1 MNENEIV
8 TGTEVPT
15 ESVTDAPVS
24 EENVVSN
31 ESTVSDTADMTEE
44 AAADISEAE
53 SEETSLSLPEGLDA
67 EALISSIAADGVS
80 EVMSEVGIT
89 EEICVETA
97 VVTQPVVV
105 PETVMKTE
113 ATSVITEPVTEMAT
127 EVAKVVEDATA
138 ETDMTEIVAVP
149 ETPNGV
155 MGFVQNNSAVVG
167 VPAAIIA
174 LAVTFLAIT
183 RRTRPNRG
191 VIEDT
196 DDVKE
201 NMNARERDAA
211 RLEAYKPKKKDK
223 RSQKVAKEKE
233 KKDFAKKVLN
243 TIPYKKILS
252 DDIFFLGKKMYSK
265 AYTFDDINFNLSDE
279 EQQYMYLERYIEFL
293 SILDDTVDCQ
303 ICCWNS
309 QINMEDF
316 KKKTLI
322 PTKADDLFEYRYE
335 FNSRVLEENIR
346 KGQNA
351 IQKHMYITLT
361 IKAPDEE
368 TAIRRFK
375 SLDITATNTFNRIGN
390 TNMRVLTS
398 QERVGMLKDFFVGT
412 DDMPVPQLTEKD
424 YEKGIDKLYCAP
436 DYFDFKKD
444 YFMFNNTYAKTIY
457 IREYPSTAT
466 SEILT
471 ELLATGIEIMV
482 TTNIETYDS
491 AEARKLVQHQITA
504 IDTDMAKR
512 EVKAAQHGNFSNQ
525 MPQRIKNQRD
535 AMVSVYDKITMKDQ
549 KLFMTNMQILIKAES
564 FEELNNNLEV
574 IESTLKRSGCIKGE
588 MAWEQEH
595 GMCDC
600 LPVGY
605 QRKFGWLRTMPSESV
620 AIFMPF
626 NVKEMQMENS
636 VYYGLNMLSHNI
648 ILFDRMKG
656 LVNPSG
662 FVLACPGSGKSFTV
676 KREIVNVFLGY
687 EDADIL
693 VIDPEREYW
702 KLAEAFGGEVV
713 KFSNGSK
720 NHINPFDFD
729 FRLLEDE
736 EIDIIADKCQLLTSF
751 ISCMDSKHPLN
762 AQEKSF
768 VDRCVR
774 KAYAKSNVLTTLD
787 PADMPTLGTFLECMK
802 EETENINKDM
812 KDKLIITVDMYVNGS
827 AKYFDNQTNVNTKNR
842 FIAYDIRDLNGNLKT
857 QSMLLILDYIWNRLS
872 ENRDK
877 GRKTYIYFDEAH
889 LLFQDEYSLDYL
901 RMLWKRARKYGGVL
915 TGITQN
921 VEDLLKDDKS
931 RSMLSNSEFLV
942 LLKQNP
948 TDAAKLQDILHF
960 TDSEIQ
966 YVNDTPAGHGILVLG
981 GKTKIPF
988 YDEFP
993 QNTKLYS
1000 MMTTNF
1006 SETAK
1011 MLQEEMAQSVTF
1023 GARHFDRKKYKVVNH
1038 GTVSPRNVPNQ
1049 NVRC

>member
-1 MNENEIV
+1 MNENEI
-8 TGTEVPT
+8 TNAQT
-15 ESVTDAPVS
+15 ESVTTPAVPVS
-24 EENVVSN
+24 VVDESNVS
-31 ESTVSDTADMTEE
+31 EMTEE
-44 AAADISEAE
+44 SESFVSSEIVSEYITE
-53 SEETSLSLPEGLDA
+53 SVSTEISLPGGIDA
-67 EALISSIAADGVS
+67 DELISSIAAEQVAEIVS
-80 EVMSEVGIT
+80 ENAPEAV
-89 EEICVETA
+89 TA
-97 VVTQPVVV
+97 VVTEVV
-105 PETVMKTE
+105 
-113 ATSVITEPVTEMAT
+113 TEPVVIETTAVTEAIVESAT
-127 EVAKVVEDATA
+127 QNSEVAESATFETVVS
-138 ETDMTEIVAVP
+138 ETVAVP
-149 ETPNGV
+149 ETPNGAAA
-155 MGFVQNNSAVVG
+155 FIQNNPAVVG

-174 LAVTFLAIT
+174 LAAAFMAIT
-183 RRTRPNRG
+183 RRTRPKRG
-191 VIEDT
+191 VIEDVE
-196 DDVKE
+196 DVKE

-211 RLEAYKPKKKDK
+211 RLEANKPKKKDK
-223 RSQKVAKEKE
+223 RSQKAAKEKE

-243 TIPYKKILS
+243 TIPYKKILA
-252 DDIFFLGKKMYSK
+252 DDIFFLGRKMYSK

-309 QINMEDF
+309 QINMEEF
-316 KKKTLI
+316 KRKTLL
-322 PTKADDLFEYRYE
+322 PVKADELFDYRHE
-335 FNSRVLEENIR
+335 FNTRVLEENIR

-368 TAIRRFK
+368 TARRRFK

-390 TNMRVLTS
+390 TNMRVLSS
-398 QERVGMLKDFFVGT
+398 QERVEMLRDFFVGT
-412 DDMPVPQLTEKD
+412 DEMPVPKLTEKD
-424 YEKGIDKLYCAP
+424 FAKGIDKLYCAP

-564 FEELNNNLEV
+564 FEELNNNLEI

-600 LPVGY
+600 LPIGY
-605 QRKFGWLRTMPSESV
+605 QRKFGWMRTMPSESV

-729 FRLLEDE
+729 FRLLDDD

-774 KAYAKSNVLTTLD
+774 KAYEKSDVLHTLNSD
-787 PADMPTLGTFLECMK
+787 DMPTLGTFLECMK
-802 EETENINKDM
+802 EETENINQEM
-812 KDKLIITVDMYVNGS
+812 KDKLVITVDMYVNGS
-827 AKYFDNQTNVNTKNR
+827 AKYFDNQTNVNTKSR

-993 QNTKLYS
+993 RDTKLYS

-1011 MLQEEMAQSVTF
+1011 MLQEEQAQKAAEAS
-1023 GARHFDRKKYKVVNH
+1023 
-1038 GTVSPRNVPNQ
+1038 
-1049 NVRC
+1049 

>member
-1 MNENEIV
+1 MNENETV
-8 TGTEVPT
+8 TGTTVLA
-15 ESVTDAPVS
+15 ESVTAAPVS
-24 EENVVSN
+24 EVDENA
-31 ESTVSDTADMTEE
+31 VSDTDEMTEE
-44 AAADISEAE
+44 AITEAE
-53 SEETSLSLPEGLDA
+53 SEETSLSLPEGIDA
-67 EALISSIAADGVS
+67 EALVSSIAAEGVS
-80 EVMSEVGIT
+80 EVMSEIGIT
-89 EEICVETA
+89 EEITVETEA
-97 VVTQPVVV
+97 VTQPVI
-105 PETVMKTE
+105 TE
-113 ATSVITEPVTEMAT
+113 AAVVTEYILSETEISEADEIVTDISEISENAT
-127 EVAKVVEDATA
+127 EE
-138 ETDMTEIVAVP
+138 TEISEVVAVT

-155 MGFVQNNSAVVG
+155 MGFVQNNPDVVG
-167 VPAAIIA
+167 VPAAIVA
-174 LAVTFLAIT
+174 LAVAFLAIT
-183 RRTRPNRG
+183 RRTRPKRG

-196 DDVKE
+196 DDVRE

-211 RLEAYKPKKKDK
+211 RLEAKRPKKKDK
-223 RSQKVAKEKE
+223 RSQKVSKEKE

-243 TIPYKKILS
+243 TIPYKKILP
-252 DDIFFLGKKMYSK
+252 DDIFFLGRKMYSK

-309 QINMEDF
+309 RINIDDF
-316 KKKTLI
+316 KKKTLL
-322 PTKADDLFEYRYE
+322 PQKADDLFEYRYE

-368 TAIRRFK
+368 TARRRFK
-375 SLDITATNTFNRIGN
+375 SLDITAMNTFNRIGN

-398 QERVGMLKDFFVGT
+398 QERVEMLKDFFVGT

-424 YEKGIDKLYCAP
+424 FAKGIDKLYCAP

-564 FEELNNNLEV
+564 YEELNNNLEI

-620 AIFMPF
+620 AIFIPF

-802 EETENINKDM
+802 EETENINQDM

-827 AKYFDNQTNVNTKNR
+827 AKYFDNQTNVNTKSR

-993 QNTKLYS
+993 KDTKLYS

-1011 MLQEEMAQSVTF
+1011 MLQEEQAQKEA
-1023 GARHFDRKKYKVVNH
+1023 GA
-1038 GTVSPRNVPNQ
+1038 S
-1049 NVRC
+1049 

>member
-8 TGTEVPT
+8 TGTEVPA
-15 ESVTDAPVS
+15 ESVTAAPIS
-24 EENVVSN
+24 EENFVSN
-31 ESTVSDTADMTEE
+31 ESAVSDTADMTEE
-44 AAADISEAE
+44 VATDISDFE
-53 SEETSLSLPEGLDA
+53 SAETSISLPEDIDA
-67 EALISSIAADGVS
+67 EALISSIAAEGVS
-80 EVMSEVGIT
+80 EVMSEAGIT
-89 EEICVETA
+89 EEVVVETA

-105 PETVMKTE
+105 PETVIETE
-113 ATSVITEPVTEMAT
+113 AISVVTEPVTEIAT
-127 EVAKVVEDATA
+127 ESAEVIEDATV
-138 ETDMTEIVAVP
+138 ETEISETVAVP

-155 MGFVQNNSAVVG
+155 VGFVQSNPAVVG

-174 LAVTFLAIT
+174 LAVAFLAVT
-183 RRTRPNRG
+183 RRTRPKRG
-191 VIEDT
+191 IIEDT

-211 RLEAYKPKKKDK
+211 RLEANKPKKKDK

-243 TIPYKKILS
+243 TLPYKKILS

-309 QINMEDF
+309 QINLDDF
-316 KKKTLI
+316 KKKTLL
-322 PTKADDLFEYRYE
+322 PQKADDLFEYRYE

-351 IQKHMYITLT
+351 IQKHTYITLT

-368 TAIRRFK
+368 TARRRFK

-398 QERVGMLKDFFVGT
+398 QERVEMLKDFFVGT

-491 AEARKLVQHQITA
+491 AEARKLVQYQITA

-687 EDADIL
+687 DDADIL

-787 PADMPTLGTFLECMK
+787 PKDMPTLGTFLECMK

-827 AKYFDNQTNVNTKNR
+827 AKYFDNQTNVNTKSR

-993 QNTKLYS
+993 KDTKLYS

-1011 MLQEEMAQSVTF
+1011 MLQEEMAQKESE
-1023 GARHFDRKKYKVVNH
+1023 A
-1038 GTVSPRNVPNQ
+1038 S
-1049 NVRC
+1049 

>member
-8 TGTEVPT
+8 TGTEIPA
-15 ESVTDAPVS
+15 ESVTAAPIS
-24 EENVVSN
+24 EENFVSN
-31 ESTVSDTADMTEE
+31 ESAVSDTADMTEE
-44 AAADISEAE
+44 VATDISDFE
-53 SEETSLSLPEGLDA
+53 SAETSISLPEDIDA
-67 EALISSIAADGVS
+67 EALISSIAAEGVS
-80 EVMSEVGIT
+80 EVMSEAGIT
-89 EEICVETA
+89 EEVVVETA

-105 PETVMKTE
+105 PETVIETE
-113 ATSVITEPVTEMAT
+113 AISVVTEPVTEIAT
-127 EVAKVVEDATA
+127 ESAEVIEDATV
-138 ETDMTEIVAVP
+138 ETEISETVAVP

-155 MGFVQNNSAVVG
+155 VGFVQSNPAVVG

-174 LAVTFLAIT
+174 LAVAFLAIT
-183 RRTRPNRG
+183 RRTRPKRG
-191 VIEDT
+191 IIEDT
-196 DDVKE
+196 DDIKE

-211 RLEAYKPKKKDK
+211 RLEANRPKKKDK
-223 RSQKVAKEKE
+223 RSRKVEKEKE

-243 TIPYKKILS
+243 TIPYKKILF

-368 TAIRRFK
+368 TAKRRFK

-398 QERVGMLKDFFVGT
+398 QERVEMLKDFFVGT
-412 DDMPVPQLTEKD
+412 DDMPVPLLTEKD
-424 YEKGIDKLYCAP
+424 YAKGIDKLYCAP

-564 FEELNNNLEV
+564 YEELNNNLEV

-787 PADMPTLGTFLECMK
+787 PKDMPTLGTFLECMK

-827 AKYFDNQTNVNTKNR
+827 AKYFDNQTNVNTKSR

-993 QNTKLYS
+993 KDTKLYS

-1011 MLQEEMAQSVTF
+1011 MLQEEMAQKESET
-1023 GARHFDRKKYKVVNH
+1023 
-1038 GTVSPRNVPNQ
+1038 S
-1049 NVRC
+1049 

>member
-8 TGTEVPT
+8 TGTEVST
-15 ESVTDAPVS
+15 ESVTAAPVS
-24 EENVVSN
+24 EENVVSD
-31 ESTVSDTADMTEE
+31 ESVVSDTADMTEE
-44 AAADISEAE
+44 AATDISDFE
-53 SEETSLSLPEGLDA
+53 SAETSLSLPEYIDA
-67 EALISSIAADGVS
+67 DALISSIAAEGVS
-80 EVMSEVGIT
+80 EVMNEVGIT
-89 EEICVETA
+89 EEVVETS

-155 MGFVQNNSAVVG
+155 MEFVQNNPAVVG

-174 LAVTFLAIT
+174 LAVAFLAIT
-183 RRTRPNRG
+183 RRTRPKRG

-211 RLEAYKPKKKDK
+211 RLEANKPKKKDK

-309 QINMEDF
+309 QINIDDF
-316 KKKTLI
+316 KEKTLL
-322 PTKADDLFEYRYE
+322 PQKADDLFEYRYE

-398 QERVGMLKDFFVGT
+398 QERVEMLKDFFVGT
-412 DDMPVPQLTEKD
+412 DDMPVPQLTERD

-605 QRKFGWLRTMPSESV
+605 QRKFGWMRTMPSESV

-687 EDADIL
+687 DDADIL

-774 KAYAKSNVLTTLD
+774 KAYTKSNVLTTLD

-827 AKYFDNQTNVNTKNR
+827 AKYFDNQTNVNTKSR

-993 QNTKLYS
+993 KDTKLYS

-1011 MLQEEMAQSVTF
+1011 MLQEEMAQKEADAS
-1023 GARHFDRKKYKVVNH
+1023 
-1038 GTVSPRNVPNQ
+1038 
-1049 NVRC
+1049 

>member
-8 TGTEVPT
+8 TGTTAPT
-15 ESVTDAPVS
+15 ESVTAAPVS
-24 EENVVSN
+24 EKTAVSG
-31 ESTVSDTADMTEE
+31 ESVTTDVT
-44 AAADISEAE
+44 DISEVTA
-53 SEETSLSLPEGLDA
+53 SEISETEEISSSMTLPEGIDPD
-67 EALISSIAADGVS
+67 ALISSIAAKEVAEVVGEVSVS
-80 EVMSEVGIT
+80 EEYVT
-89 EEICVETA
+89 ETA
-97 VVTQPVVV
+97 IVQEPLV
-105 PETVMKTE
+105 TE
-113 ATSVITEPVTEMAT
+113 AAVESEAVVSETAESVITEIITEAAEVTDI
-127 EVAKVVEDATA
+127 VAE
-138 ETDMTEIVAVP
+138 ETEISEVVAVP

-155 MGFVQNNSAVVG
+155 MGFVQSNPAVVG

-174 LAVTFLAIT
+174 LAVAFLAVT
-183 RRTRPNRG
+183 RRTRPKRG
-191 VIEDT
+191 IIENN

-211 RLEAYKPKKKDK
+211 RLEANKPKKKDK

-309 QINMEDF
+309 QINLDDF
-316 KKKTLI
+316 KKKTLL
-322 PTKADDLFEYRYE
+322 PQKADDLFKYRYE

-368 TAIRRFK
+368 TARRRFK

-398 QERVGMLKDFFVGT
+398 QERVEMLKDFFVGT

-424 YEKGIDKLYCAP
+424 FAKGIDKLYCAP

-564 FEELNNNLEV
+564 YEELNNNLEV

-600 LPVGY
+600 LPIGY
-605 QRKFGWLRTMPSESV
+605 QRKFGWMRTMPSESV

-787 PADMPTLGTFLECMK
+787 PKDMPTLGTFLECMK
-802 EETENINKDM
+802 EENENINKDM

-827 AKYFDNQTNVNTKNR
+827 AKYFDNQTNVNTKSR

-993 QNTKLYS
+993 KDTKLYS

-1011 MLQEEMAQSVTF
+1011 MLQEEMAQKESE
-1023 GARHFDRKKYKVVNH
+1023 A
-1038 GTVSPRNVPNQ
+1038 S
-1049 NVRC
+1049 

>member
-8 TGTEVPT
+8 TGTGVPT
-15 ESVTDAPVS
+15 ESMTAEPVS
-24 EENVVSN
+24 EEIVVSN
-31 ESTVSDTADMTEE
+31 ESAVSDVSEMNENAVSDVSETEN
-44 AAADISEAE
+44 AE
-53 SEETSLSLPEGLDA
+53 NSLSLPEDIDA
-67 EALISSIAADGVS
+67 DALISSIAAEGVS
-80 EVMSEVGIT
+80 EVMNEVGIT
-89 EEICVETA
+89 EEVVETS

-105 PETVMKTE
+105 PETVIETE
-113 ATSVITEPVTEMAT
+113 AISVVTEPVAEIAT
-127 EVAKVVEDATA
+127 ESAEVIEDATV
-138 ETDMTEIVAVP
+138 ETEISETVAVL

-155 MGFVQNNSAVVG
+155 VGFVQSNPAVVG

-174 LAVTFLAIT
+174 LAVAFLAVT
-183 RRTRPNRG
+183 RRTRPKRG
-191 VIEDT
+191 IIENN

-211 RLEAYKPKKKDK
+211 RLEANRPKKKDK

-309 QINMEDF
+309 QINLDDF
-316 KKKTLI
+316 KKKTLL
-322 PTKADDLFEYRYE
+322 PQKADDLFEYRYE

-368 TAIRRFK
+368 TAKRRFK

-398 QERVGMLKDFFVGT
+398 QERVEMLKDFFVGT

-424 YEKGIDKLYCAP
+424 FAKGIDKLYCAP

-444 YFMFNNTYAKTIY
+444 YFMFNNTYAKAIY

-600 LPVGY
+600 LPIGY
-605 QRKFGWLRTMPSESV
+605 QRKFGWMRTMPSESV

-787 PADMPTLGTFLECMK
+787 PKDMPTLGTFLECMK
-802 EETENINKDM
+802 EENENINKDM

-827 AKYFDNQTNVNTKNR
+827 AKYFDNQTNVNTKSR

-993 QNTKLYS
+993 KDTKLYS

-1011 MLQEEMAQSVTF
+1011 MLQEEQAQKEAEAS
-1023 GARHFDRKKYKVVNH
+1023 
-1038 GTVSPRNVPNQ
+1038 
-1049 NVRC
+1049 

>member
-1 MNENEIV
+1 MNENETV
-8 TGTEVPT
+8 TGTTALT
-15 ESVTDAPVS
+15 ESITAAPVS
-24 EENVVSN
+24 EVDENA
-31 ESTVSDTADMTEE
+31 VSDTDEMTEE
-44 AAADISEAE
+44 AITEAE
-53 SEETSLSLPEGLDA
+53 SAETSLSLPEGIDA
-67 EALISSIAADGVS
+67 EALVSSIAAEGVS
-80 EVMSEVGIT
+80 EVMSEIGIT
-89 EEICVETA
+89 EEITVETEA
-97 VVTQPVVV
+97 VTQPVV
-105 PETVMKTE
+105 TE
-113 ATSVITEPVTEMAT
+113 AAVVTEQILSETEISETAEIEAEAAEVTDIVAEETEITEV
-127 EVAKVVEDATA
+127 
-138 ETDMTEIVAVP
+138 VAVP

-155 MGFVQNNSAVVG
+155 MEFVQNNPAVVG

-174 LAVTFLAIT
+174 LAVAFLAIT
-183 RRTRPNRG
+183 RRTRPKRG

-211 RLEAYKPKKKDK
+211 RLEANKPKKKDK

-309 QINMEDF
+309 QINLDDF
-316 KKKTLI
+316 KKKTLL
-322 PTKADDLFEYRYE
+322 PQKADDLFEYRYE

-368 TAIRRFK
+368 TAKRRFK

-600 LPVGY
+600 LPIGY
-605 QRKFGWLRTMPSESV
+605 QRKFGWMRTMPSESV
-620 AIFMPF
+620 AIFMSF

-827 AKYFDNQTNVNTKNR
+827 AKYFDNQTNVNTKSR

-857 QSMLLILDYIWNRLS
+857 QSMLLILDYI
-872 ENRDK
+872 
-877 GRKTYIYFDEAH
+877 
-889 LLFQDEYSLDYL
+889 
-901 RMLWKRARKYGGVL
+901 
-915 TGITQN
+915 
-921 VEDLLKDDKS
+921 
-931 RSMLSNSEFLV
+931 
-942 LLKQNP
+942 
-948 TDAAKLQDILHF
+948 
-960 TDSEIQ
+960 
-966 YVNDTPAGHGILVLG
+966 
-981 GKTKIPF
+981 
-988 YDEFP
+988 
-993 QNTKLYS
+993 
-1000 MMTTNF
+1000 
-1006 SETAK
+1006 
-1011 MLQEEMAQSVTF
+1011 
-1023 GARHFDRKKYKVVNH
+1023 
-1038 GTVSPRNVPNQ
+1038 
-1049 NVRC
+1049 

>member
-8 TGTEVPT
+8 TGTEVST
-15 ESVTDAPVS
+15 ESVTAAPVS
-24 EENVVSN
+24 EENVVSD
-31 ESTVSDTADMTEE
+31 ESVVSDTADMTEE
-44 AAADISEAE
+44 AATDISDFE
-53 SEETSLSLPEGLDA
+53 SAETSLSLPEYIDA
-67 EALISSIAADGVS
+67 DALISSIAAEGVL
-80 EVMSEVGIT
+80 EVMNEVGIT
-89 EEICVETA
+89 EEVVETS

-113 ATSVITEPVTEMAT
+113 AISVITEPVTDIAT
-127 EVAKVVEDATA
+127 ESAEVIEDATV
-138 ETDMTEIVAVP
+138 ETEISETVAVP

-155 MGFVQNNSAVVG
+155 VGFVQNNPAVVG

-174 LAVTFLAIT
+174 LAVAFLAIT
-183 RRTRPNRG
+183 RRTRPKRG
-191 VIEDT
+191 IIEDT

-211 RLEAYKPKKKDK
+211 RLEANRPKKKDK

-243 TIPYKKILS
+243 TIPYKKILV
-252 DDIFFLGKKMYSK
+252 DDIFFLGRKMYSK

-309 QINMEDF
+309 RINIDDF
-316 KKKTLI
+316 KKKTLL
-322 PTKADDLFEYRYE
+322 PQKADDLFEYRYE

-368 TAIRRFK
+368 TARRRFK

-398 QERVGMLKDFFVGT
+398 QERVEMLKDFFVGT

-424 YEKGIDKLYCAP
+424 FAKGIDKLYCAP

-457 IREYPSTAT
+457 IREHPSTAT

-564 FEELNNNLEV
+564 YEELNNNLEI

-620 AIFMPF
+620 AIFIPF

-802 EETENINKDM
+802 EETENINQDM

-827 AKYFDNQTNVNTKNR
+827 AKYFDNQTNVNTKSR

-993 QNTKLYS
+993 KNTKLYS

-1011 MLQEEMAQSVTF
+1011 MLQEEMAQKEADAS
-1023 GARHFDRKKYKVVNH
+1023 
-1038 GTVSPRNVPNQ
+1038 
-1049 NVRC
+1049 

>member
-8 TGTEVPT
+8 TGTTAPA
-15 ESVTDAPVS
+15 ESLTAAPVS
-24 EENVVSN
+24 EETAVSV
-31 ESTVSDTADMTEE
+31 ESVTTDVT
-44 AAADISEAE
+44 DISEVSA
-53 SEETSLSLPEGLDA
+53 SEMSETEEISSSMILPKGIDA
-67 EALISSIAADGVS
+67 DALVSSIAAEGVS
-80 EVMSEVGIT
+80 EVMSEAGI
-89 EEICVETA
+89 EQETIVQTA
-97 VVTQPVVV
+97 IVTQPVV
-105 PETVMKTE
+105 TE
-113 ATSVITEPVTEMAT
+113 AVIVTEPVISEAEMSEAAEIVTEAAEVTDIVEEETEMT
-127 EVAKVVEDATA
+127 EV
-138 ETDMTEIVAVP
+138 VAVP

-155 MGFVQNNSAVVG
+155 MGFVQNNPAVVG

-174 LAVTFLAIT
+174 LAVAFLAIT
-183 RRTRPNRG
+183 RRTRPKRG
-191 VIEDT
+191 IIEDT

-211 RLEAYKPKKKDK
+211 RLEANKPKKKDK

-368 TAIRRFK
+368 TAKRRFK

-398 QERVGMLKDFFVGT
+398 QERVEMLKDFFVGT

-424 YEKGIDKLYCAP
+424 FAKGIDKLYCAP

-564 FEELNNNLEV
+564 YEELNNNLEV

-600 LPVGY
+600 LPIGY
-605 QRKFGWLRTMPSESV
+605 QRKFGWMRTMPSESV

-787 PADMPTLGTFLECMK
+787 PKDMPTLGTFLECMK
-802 EETENINKDM
+802 EENENINKDM

-827 AKYFDNQTNVNTKNR
+827 AKYFDNQTNVNTKSR

-993 QNTKLYS
+993 KDTKLYS

-1011 MLQEEMAQSVTF
+1011 MLQEEQAQKEAEAS
-1023 GARHFDRKKYKVVNH
+1023 
-1038 GTVSPRNVPNQ
+1038 
-1049 NVRC
+1049 

>member
-8 TGTEVPT
+8 TGTVAPT
-15 ESVTDAPVS
+15 ESVTAAPIS
-24 EENVVSN
+24 EENFVSN

-44 AAADISEAE
+44 VATDISDFE
-53 SEETSLSLPEGLDA
+53 SAETSISLPEDIDA
-67 EALISSIAADGVS
+67 DALISSIAAEGVS
-80 EVMSEVGIT
+80 EVMNEVGIT
-89 EEICVETA
+89 EEVVETS

-113 ATSVITEPVTEMAT
+113 AISVVTEPVTEIAT
-127 EVAKVVEDATA
+127 ESAEVIEDATV
-138 ETDMTEIVAVP
+138 ETEISETVVVP

-155 MGFVQNNSAVVG
+155 VGFVQSNPAVVG

-174 LAVTFLAIT
+174 LAVAFLAVT
-183 RRTRPNRG
+183 RRTRPKRG
-191 VIEDT
+191 IIENN

-211 RLEAYKPKKKDK
+211 RLEANRPKKKDK

-243 TIPYKKILS
+243 TIPYKKILA
-252 DDIFFLGKKMYSK
+252 DDIFFLGRKMYSK

-309 QINMEDF
+309 QINLDDF
-316 KKKTLI
+316 KKKTLL
-322 PTKADDLFEYRYE
+322 PQKADYLFEYRYE

-368 TAIRRFK
+368 TARRRFK

-398 QERVGMLKDFFVGT
+398 QERLEMLKDFFVGT
-412 DDMPVPQLTEKD
+412 DDMPVPQLSEKD
-424 YEKGIDKLYCAP
+424 FAKGIDKLYCAP

-827 AKYFDNQTNVNTKNR
+827 AKYFDNQTNVNTKSR

-993 QNTKLYS
+993 KDTKLYS

-1011 MLQEEMAQSVTF
+1011 MLQEEMAQKEADAS
-1023 GARHFDRKKYKVVNH
+1023 
-1038 GTVSPRNVPNQ
+1038 
-1049 NVRC
+1049 

>member
-8 TGTEVPT
+8 TGTEIPT
-15 ESVTDAPVS
+15 ESMTAEPVS
-24 EENVVSN
+24 EEIVVSN
-31 ESTVSDTADMTEE
+31 ESAVSDVSEMNENAVSDVSETEN
-44 AAADISEAE
+44 A
-53 SEETSLSLPEGLDA
+53 ETSLSLPEGLDA
-67 EALISSIAADGVS
+67 EALISSIAAEGVS

-89 EEICVETA
+89 EEISVETA
-97 VVTQPVVV
+97 VVTQPVVS
-105 PETVMKTE
+105 ETIIETD
-113 ATSVITEPVTEMAT
+113 VISAISEVTEITT
-127 EVAKVVEDATA
+127 ESAEVIEDATV
-138 ETDMTEIVAVP
+138 ETEISETVAVP
-149 ETPNGV
+149 ETPDGV
-155 MGFVQNNSAVVG
+155 MGFVQSNPAVMV

-174 LAVTFLAIT
+174 LAVAFLAVT
-183 RRTRPNRG
+183 RRTRPKRG
-191 VIEDT
+191 IIEDT

-211 RLEAYKPKKKDK
+211 RLEANKPKKKDK

-309 QINMEDF
+309 QINIDDF
-316 KKKTLI
+316 KKKTLL
-322 PTKADDLFEYRYE
+322 PQKADDLFEYRYE

-398 QERVGMLKDFFVGT
+398 QERVEMLKDFFVGT
-412 DDMPVPQLTEKD
+412 DDMPVPQLTERD

-620 AIFMPF
+620 AIFIPF

-648 ILFDRMKG
+648 ILFDRMRG

-787 PADMPTLGTFLECMK
+787 PKDMPTLGTFLECMK

-827 AKYFDNQTNVNTKNR
+827 AKYFDNQTNVNTKSR

-993 QNTKLYS
+993 KDTKLYS

-1011 MLQEEMAQSVTF
+1011 MLQEEMAQKGSE
-1023 GARHFDRKKYKVVNH
+1023 A
-1038 GTVSPRNVPNQ
+1038 S
-1049 NVRC
+1049 

>member
-1 MNENEIV
+1 MNENETV
-8 TGTEVPT
+8 TGTTVLA
-15 ESVTDAPVS
+15 ESATAAPVS
-24 EENVVSN
+24 EVDENA
-31 ESTVSDTADMTEE
+31 VSDTDEMTEE
-44 AAADISEAE
+44 AITEAE
-53 SEETSLSLPEGLDA
+53 SAETSLSLPEGIDA
-67 EALISSIAADGVS
+67 EALVSSIVAEEVS
-80 EVMSEVGIT
+80 EVMSEIGIT
-89 EEICVETA
+89 EEITVETEA
-97 VVTQPVVV
+97 VTQPVITEAAVV
-105 PETVMKTE
+105 TEQILSETVISE
-113 ATSVITEPVTEMAT
+113 AAEIEAEAAEVTDI
-127 EVAKVVEDATA
+127 VAE
-138 ETDMTEIVAVP
+138 ETEISEVVAVP

-155 MGFVQNNSAVVG
+155 MEFVQNNPAVVG

-174 LAVTFLAIT
+174 LAVAFLAIT
-183 RRTRPNRG
+183 RRTRPKRG

-211 RLEAYKPKKKDK
+211 RLEANKPKKKDK

-309 QINMEDF
+309 QINIDDF
-316 KKKTLI
+316 KKKTLL
-322 PTKADDLFEYRYE
+322 PQKADDLFEYRYE

-368 TAIRRFK
+368 TAKRRFK

-398 QERVGMLKDFFVGT
+398 QERVEMLKDFFVGT
-412 DDMPVPQLTEKD
+412 DDMSVPQLTEKD
-424 YEKGIDKLYCAP
+424 FAKGIDKLYSAP

-564 FEELNNNLEV
+564 YEELNNNLEV

-600 LPVGY
+600 LPIGY
-605 QRKFGWLRTMPSESV
+605 QRKFGWMRTMPSESV

-762 AQEKSF
+762 A
-768 VDRCVR
+768 
-774 KAYAKSNVLTTLD
+774 
-787 PADMPTLGTFLECMK
+787 
-802 EETENINKDM
+802 
-812 KDKLIITVDMYVNGS
+812 
-827 AKYFDNQTNVNTKNR
+827 
-842 FIAYDIRDLNGNLKT
+842 
-857 QSMLLILDYIWNRLS
+857 
-872 ENRDK
+872 
-877 GRKTYIYFDEAH
+877 
-889 LLFQDEYSLDYL
+889 
-901 RMLWKRARKYGGVL
+901 
-915 TGITQN
+915 
-921 VEDLLKDDKS
+921 
-931 RSMLSNSEFLV
+931 
-942 LLKQNP
+942 
-948 TDAAKLQDILHF
+948 
-960 TDSEIQ
+960 
-966 YVNDTPAGHGILVLG
+966 
-981 GKTKIPF
+981 
-988 YDEFP
+988 
-993 QNTKLYS
+993 
-1000 MMTTNF
+1000 
-1006 SETAK
+1006 
-1011 MLQEEMAQSVTF
+1011 
-1023 GARHFDRKKYKVVNH
+1023 
-1038 GTVSPRNVPNQ
+1038 
-1049 NVRC
+1049 

>member
-1 MNENEIV
+1 MNENETV
-8 TGTEVPT
+8 TGTTALT
-15 ESVTDAPVS
+15 ESITAAPVS
-24 EENVVSN
+24 EVDENA
-31 ESTVSDTADMTEE
+31 VSDTDEMTEE
-44 AAADISEAE
+44 AITEAE
-53 SEETSLSLPEGLDA
+53 SAETSLSLPEDIDA
-67 EALISSIAADGVS
+67 DALISSIAAEGVS
-80 EVMSEVGIT
+80 EVMNEVGIT
-89 EEICVETA
+89 EEVVETS

-105 PETVMKTE
+105 PETVIETE
-113 ATSVITEPVTEMAT
+113 AISVVTEPVAEIAT
-127 EVAKVVEDATA
+127 ESAEVIEDATV
-138 ETDMTEIVAVP
+138 ETEISETVAVL

-155 MGFVQNNSAVVG
+155 VGFVQSNPAVVG

-174 LAVTFLAIT
+174 LAVAFLAVT
-183 RRTRPNRG
+183 RRTRPKRG
-191 VIEDT
+191 IIENN

-211 RLEAYKPKKKDK
+211 RLEANRPKKKDK

-309 QINMEDF
+309 QINLDDF
-316 KKKTLI
+316 KKKTLL
-322 PTKADDLFEYRYE
+322 PQKADDLFEYRYE

-368 TAIRRFK
+368 TAKRRFK

-398 QERVGMLKDFFVGT
+398 QERVEMLKDFFVGT

-424 YEKGIDKLYCAP
+424 LAKGIDKLYCAP

-827 AKYFDNQTNVNTKNR
+827 AKYFDNQTNVNTKSR

-993 QNTKLYS
+993 KDTKLYS

-1011 MLQEEMAQSVTF
+1011 MLQEEMAQKEADAS
-1023 GARHFDRKKYKVVNH
+1023 
-1038 GTVSPRNVPNQ
+1038 
-1049 NVRC
+1049 

>member
-8 TGTEVPT
+8 TGTAAST
-15 ESVTDAPVS
+15 ESVTAAPIS
-24 EENVVSN
+24 EENFVSN
-31 ESTVSDTADMTEE
+31 ESVVFDITDMTEE
-44 AAADISEAE
+44 AATDISEVE
-53 SEETSLSLPEGLDA
+53 SEETSLSLPEGIDA
-67 EALISSIAADGVS
+67 EALISNIAAEGVS
-80 EVMSEVGIT
+80 EVMNEVGFT
-89 EEICVETA
+89 EKVVETS

-105 PETVMKTE
+105 PETVMETE
-113 ATSVITEPVTEMAT
+113 AISVVTEPVTEIAT
-127 EVAKVVEDATA
+127 ESAEVIEDATA
-138 ETDMTEIVAVP
+138 GTEISETVAIP
-149 ETPNGV
+149 ENPNEV
-155 MGFVQNNSAVVG
+155 VGFVQNNPAVVG

-174 LAVTFLAIT
+174 LAVAFLAIT
-183 RRTRPNRG
+183 RRTRPKRG
-191 VIEDT
+191 IIEDT

-211 RLEAYKPKKKDK
+211 RLEANKPKKKDK
-223 RSQKVAKEKE
+223 RSQKIAKEKE

-243 TIPYKKILS
+243 TIPYKKILG

-309 QINMEDF
+309 QINLDDF
-316 KKKTLI
+316 KKKTLL
-322 PTKADDLFEYRYE
+322 PQKADDLFEYRYE

-398 QERVGMLKDFFVGT
+398 QERVEMLKDFFVGT

-504 IDTDMAKR
+504 IDTDVAKR

-827 AKYFDNQTNVNTKNR
+827 AKYFDNQTNVNTKSR

-993 QNTKLYS
+993 KDTKLYS

-1011 MLQEEMAQSVTF
+1011 MLQEEMAQKEADAS
-1023 GARHFDRKKYKVVNH
+1023 
-1038 GTVSPRNVPNQ
+1038 
-1049 NVRC
+1049 

>member
-1 MNENEIV
+1 MNENETV
-8 TGTEVPT
+8 TGTTALT
-15 ESVTDAPVS
+15 ESVTAAPVS
-24 EENVVSN
+24 EE
-31 ESTVSDTADMTEE
+31 STISDVLETTENIIPDVSDTEM
-44 AAADISEAE
+44 
-53 SEETSLSLPEGLDA
+53 EETSLSLPEGIDA
-67 EALISSIAADGVS
+67 EALVSSIAAEGVS
-80 EVMSEVGIT
+80 EVMSEIGIT
-89 EEICVETA
+89 EEITVETEAVTQPFVTEAA
-97 VVTQPVVV
+97 VVTEQILS
-105 PETVMKTE
+105 ETEISETAEIVTE
-113 ATSVITEPVTEMAT
+113 AAEVTDIVAEETEITEA
-127 EVAKVVEDATA
+127 
-138 ETDMTEIVAVP
+138 VAVP

-155 MGFVQNNSAVVG
+155 MGFVQNNPAVVG

-174 LAVTFLAIT
+174 LAVAFLVIT
-183 RRTRPNRG
+183 RRTRPKRG

-196 DDVKE
+196 DDVRE

-211 RLEAYKPKKKDK
+211 RLEANRPKKKDK

-243 TIPYKKILS
+243 TIPYKKILV
-252 DDIFFLGKKMYSK
+252 DDIFFLGRKMYSK

-309 QINMEDF
+309 RINIDDF
-316 KKKTLI
+316 KKKTLL
-322 PTKADDLFEYRYE
+322 PQKADDLFEYRYE
-335 FNSRVLEENIR
+335 FNLRVLEENIR

-368 TAIRRFK
+368 TARRRFK

-398 QERVGMLKDFFVGT
+398 QERVEMLKDFFVGT

-424 YEKGIDKLYCAP
+424 FAKGIDKLYCAP

-549 KLFMTNMQILIKAES
+549 KLFMTNMLILIKAES

-687 EDADIL
+687 DDADIL

-787 PADMPTLGTFLECMK
+787 PKDMPTLGTFLKCMK
-802 EETENINKDM
+802 EESENINKDM

-827 AKYFDNQTNVNTKNR
+827 AKYFDNQTNVNTKSR

-948 TDAAKLQDILHF
+948 IDAAKLQDILHF

-993 QNTKLYS
+993 KDTKLYS

-1006 SETAK
+1006 SETAR
-1011 MLQEEMAQSVTF
+1011 MIQEEMAQKESE
-1023 GARHFDRKKYKVVNH
+1023 A
-1038 GTVSPRNVPNQ
+1038 S
-1049 NVRC
+1049 

>member
-1 MNENEIV
+1 MNPLNENEIV
-8 TGTEVPT
+8 TGTAAPT
-15 ESVTDAPVS
+15 ESVTAAPIS
-24 EENVVSN
+24 EENFVSN
-31 ESTVSDTADMTEE
+31 ESAISDTADMTEE
-44 AAADISEAE
+44 VATDISDFE
-53 SEETSLSLPEGLDA
+53 SAETSISLPEDIDA
-67 EALISSIAADGVS
+67 EALISSIAAEGVS
-80 EVMSEVGIT
+80 EVMSEAGIT
-89 EEICVETA
+89 EEVVVETA

-105 PETVMKTE
+105 PETVIETE
-113 ATSVITEPVTEMAT
+113 AISVVTEPVTEIAT
-127 EVAKVVEDATA
+127 ESAEVIEDATV
-138 ETDMTEIVAVP
+138 ETEISETVAVP

-155 MGFVQNNSAVVG
+155 MEFVQNNPAVVG

-174 LAVTFLAIT
+174 LAVAFLAIT
-183 RRTRPNRG
+183 RRTRPKRG
-191 VIEDT
+191 IIENN

-211 RLEAYKPKKKDK
+211 RLEANKPKKKDK

-243 TIPYKKILS
+243 TIPYKKILA
-252 DDIFFLGKKMYSK
+252 DDIFFLGRKMYSK

-335 FNSRVLEENIR
+335 FNLRVLEENIR

-398 QERVGMLKDFFVGT
+398 QERVEMLKDFFVGT

-564 FEELNNNLEV
+564 YEELNNNLEI

-620 AIFMPF
+620 AIFIPF

-802 EETENINKDM
+802 EETKNINKDM

-827 AKYFDNQTNVNTKNR
+827 AKYFDNQTNVNTKSR

-993 QNTKLYS
+993 KDTKLYS

-1006 SETAK
+1006 SKTAK
-1011 MLQEEMAQSVTF
+1011 MLQEEMAQKEADAS
-1023 GARHFDRKKYKVVNH
+1023 
-1038 GTVSPRNVPNQ
+1038 
-1049 NVRC
+1049 

>member
-15 ESVTDAPVS
+15 ESVTAAPVS
-24 EENVVSN
+24 EENVVSD
-31 ESTVSDTADMTEE
+31 ESAVSDTADMTEE
-44 AAADISEAE
+44 VATDISDFE
-53 SEETSLSLPEGLDA
+53 SAETSISLSEDIDA
-67 EALISSIAADGVS
+67 EALISSIAAEGVS

-89 EEICVETA
+89 EEISVETA
-97 VVTQPVVV
+97 VVTQPVVS
-105 PETVMKTE
+105 ETIIETD
-113 ATSVITEPVTEMAT
+113 VISAISEVTEITT
-127 EVAKVVEDATA
+127 ESAEVIEDATV
-138 ETDMTEIVAVP
+138 ETEISETVAVP
-149 ETPNGV
+149 ETPDGV
-155 MGFVQNNSAVVG
+155 MGFVQSNPAVVG
-167 VPAAIIA
+167 IPAAIIA
-174 LAVTFLAIT
+174 LAVAFLAVT
-183 RRTRPNRG
+183 RRTRPKRG
-191 VIEDT
+191 IIEDT

-211 RLEAYKPKKKDK
+211 RLEANKPKKKDK

-243 TIPYKKILS
+243 TIPYKKILD

-398 QERVGMLKDFFVGT
+398 QERVEMLKDFFVGT
-412 DDMPVPQLTEKD
+412 DDMPVPLLTEKD
-424 YEKGIDKLYCAP
+424 YAKGIDKLYCAP

-648 ILFDRMKG
+648 ILFDRIKG

-687 EDADIL
+687 DDADIL

-787 PADMPTLGTFLECMK
+787 PKDMPTLGTFLECMK

-827 AKYFDNQTNVNTKNR
+827 AKYFDNQTNVNTKSR

-993 QNTKLYS
+993 KDTKLYS

-1011 MLQEEMAQSVTF
+1011 MLQEEMAQKESET
-1023 GARHFDRKKYKVVNH
+1023 
-1038 GTVSPRNVPNQ
+1038 S
-1049 NVRC
+1049 

>member
-1 MNENEIV
+1 MNPLNENEIV
-8 TGTEVPT
+8 TGTGVPA
-15 ESVTDAPVS
+15 ESMTAEPVS
-24 EENVVSN
+24 EEIVVSN
-31 ESTVSDTADMTEE
+31 ESAVSDVSEMNENAVSDVSETEN
-44 AAADISEAE
+44 AE
-53 SEETSLSLPEGLDA
+53 NSLSLPEDIDA
-67 EALISSIAADGVS
+67 DALISSIAAEGVS
-80 EVMSEVGIT
+80 EVMNEVGIT
-89 EEICVETA
+89 EEVVETS

-105 PETVMKTE
+105 PETVIETE
-113 ATSVITEPVTEMAT
+113 AISVVTEPVAEIAT
-127 EVAKVVEDATA
+127 ESAEVIEDATV
-138 ETDMTEIVAVP
+138 ETEISETVAVS

-155 MGFVQNNSAVVG
+155 VGFVQSNPAVVG

-174 LAVTFLAIT
+174 LAVAFLAIT
-183 RRTRPNRG
+183 RRTRPKRG
-191 VIEDT
+191 VIEDK

-211 RLEAYKPKKKDK
+211 RLEANRPKKKDK

-309 QINMEDF
+309 QINLDDF
-316 KKKTLI
+316 KKKTLL
-322 PTKADDLFEYRYE
+322 PQKADDLFEYRYE

-368 TAIRRFK
+368 TARRRFK

-398 QERVGMLKDFFVGT
+398 QERVEMLKDFFVGT

-424 YEKGIDKLYCAP
+424 FAKGIDKLYCAP

-471 ELLATGIEIMV
+471 EMLATGIEIMV

-564 FEELNNNLEV
+564 YEELNNNLEV

-600 LPVGY
+600 LPIGY
-605 QRKFGWLRTMPSESV
+605 QRKFGWMRTMPSESV
-620 AIFMPF
+620 AIFIPF

-827 AKYFDNQTNVNTKNR
+827 AKYFDNQTNVNTKSR

-993 QNTKLYS
+993 KDTKLYS

-1011 MLQEEMAQSVTF
+1011 MLQEEMAQKESET
-1023 GARHFDRKKYKVVNH
+1023 
-1038 GTVSPRNVPNQ
+1038 S
-1049 NVRC
+1049 

>member
-1 MNENEIV
+1 MNENEI
-8 TGTEVPT
+8 TNEQT
-15 ESVTDAPVS
+15 ESVTTPAVPVS
-24 EENVVSN
+24 VVDESNVSEMTGEPESFVSSEIVSEYIT
-31 ESTVSDTADMTEE
+31 ESVSTE
-44 AAADISEAE
+44 I
-53 SEETSLSLPEGLDA
+53 SLPGGIDA
-67 EALISSIAADGVS
+67 DELISSIASEEVAEIVS
-80 EVMSEVGIT
+80 ENAPEAV
-89 EEICVETA
+89 TA
-97 VVTQPVVV
+97 VVTEVV
-105 PETVMKTE
+105 
-113 ATSVITEPVTEMAT
+113 TEPVVIETTAVTEAIVSETVVESAT
-127 EVAKVVEDATA
+127 QNSEVAESATSETVVS
-138 ETDMTEIVAVP
+138 ETVTVP
-149 ETPNGV
+149 ETPNGAAA
-155 MGFVQNNSAVVG
+155 FIQNNPAVVG

-174 LAVTFLAIT
+174 LAAAFMAIT
-183 RRTRPNRG
+183 RRTRPKRG
-191 VIEDT
+191 VIEDVE
-196 DDVKE
+196 DVKE

-211 RLEAYKPKKKDK
+211 RLEANKPKKKDK
-223 RSQKVAKEKE
+223 RSQKAAKEKE

-243 TIPYKKILS
+243 TIPYKKILA
-252 DDIFFLGKKMYSK
+252 DDIFFLGRKMYSK

-309 QINMEDF
+309 QINMEEF
-316 KKKTLI
+316 KRKTLL
-322 PTKADDLFEYRYE
+322 PVKADELFDYRHE
-335 FNSRVLEENIR
+335 FNTRVLEENIR

-368 TAIRRFK
+368 TARRRFK

-390 TNMRVLTS
+390 TNMRVLSS
-398 QERVGMLKDFFVGT
+398 QERVEMLRDFFVGT
-412 DDMPVPQLTEKD
+412 DEMPVPKLTEKD
-424 YEKGIDKLYCAP
+424 FATGIDKLYCAP

-564 FEELNNNLEV
+564 FEELNNNLEI

-600 LPVGY
+600 LPIGY
-605 QRKFGWLRTMPSESV
+605 QRKFGWMRTMPSESV

-626 NVKEMQMENS
+626 NVKEIQMENS

-729 FRLLEDE
+729 FRLLDDD

-774 KAYAKSNVLTTLD
+774 KAYEKSGVLHTLNSD
-787 PADMPTLGTFLECMK
+787 DMPTLGTFLKCMK
-802 EETENINKDM
+802 EETENINQEM
-812 KDKLIITVDMYVNGS
+812 KDKLVITVDMYVNGS
-827 AKYFDNQTNVNTKNR
+827 AKYFDNQTNVNTKSR

-993 QNTKLYS
+993 KDTKLYS

-1011 MLQEEMAQSVTF
+1011 MLQEEQAQKAAEAS
-1023 GARHFDRKKYKVVNH
+1023 
-1038 GTVSPRNVPNQ
+1038 
-1049 NVRC
+1049 

>member
-1 MNENEIV
+1 
-8 TGTEVPT
+8 
-15 ESVTDAPVS
+15 
-24 EENVVSN
+24 
-31 ESTVSDTADMTEE
+31 
-44 AAADISEAE
+44 
-53 SEETSLSLPEGLDA
+53 
-67 EALISSIAADGVS
+67 
-80 EVMSEVGIT
+80 
-89 EEICVETA
+89 
-97 VVTQPVVV
+97 
-105 PETVMKTE
+105 
-113 ATSVITEPVTEMAT
+113 
-127 EVAKVVEDATA
+127 
-138 ETDMTEIVAVP
+138 
-149 ETPNGV
+149 
-155 MGFVQNNSAVVG
+155 MGFVQSNPAVVG

-174 LAVTFLAIT
+174 LAVAFLAIT
-183 RRTRPNRG
+183 RRTRPKRG
-191 VIEDT
+191 IIENN

-211 RLEAYKPKKKDK
+211 RLEANRPKKKDK

-233 KKDFAKKVLN
+233 KKDFTKKVLN

-252 DDIFFLGKKMYSK
+252 DDIFFMGKKMYSK

-309 QINMEDF
+309 QINLDDF
-316 KKKTLI
+316 KKKTLL
-322 PTKADDLFEYRYE
+322 PQKADDLFEYRYE

-398 QERVGMLKDFFVGT
+398 QERVEMLKDFFVGT

-504 IDTDMAKR
+504 IDTDVAKR

-827 AKYFDNQTNVNTKNR
+827 AKYFDNQTNVNTKSR

-993 QNTKLYS
+993 KDTKLYS

-1011 MLQEEMAQSVTF
+1011 MLQEEMAQKEADAS
-1023 GARHFDRKKYKVVNH
+1023 
-1038 GTVSPRNVPNQ
+1038 
-1049 NVRC
+1049 

>member
-8 TGTEVPT
+8 TGTAAPT
-15 ESVTDAPVS
+15 ESVTASPVS
-24 EENVVSN
+24 EEIVVSD
-31 ESTVSDTADMTEE
+31 ESVVYDTAEVTE
-44 AAADISEAE
+44 DISDV
-53 SEETSLSLPEGLDA
+53 SETKNAETSLSLPEDIDA
-67 EALISSIAADGVS
+67 DALISSIAAEGVS
-80 EVMSEVGIT
+80 EFMSEVGIT
-89 EEICVETA
+89 EEVVETA
-97 VVTQPVVV
+97 VVTQPVV
-105 PETVMKTE
+105 PETVMETE
-113 ATSVITEPVTEMAT
+113 AVSVITEPVTEIAT
-127 EVAKVVEDATA
+127 EAAEVIEDTTG
-138 ETDMTEIVAVP
+138 ETEMTEIVAVP
-149 ETPNGV
+149 ETPDGV
-155 MGFVQNNSAVVG
+155 MGFVQSNPAVVG

-174 LAVTFLAIT
+174 LAVAFLAVT
-183 RRTRPNRG
+183 RRTRPKRG
-191 VIEDT
+191 IIEDT

-211 RLEAYKPKKKDK
+211 RLEANRPKKKDK
-223 RSQKVAKEKE
+223 RSRKVAKEKE

-309 QINMEDF
+309 QINIDDF
-316 KKKTLI
+316 KKKTLL
-322 PTKADDLFEYRYE
+322 PQKADDLFEYRYE

-398 QERVGMLKDFFVGT
+398 QERVEMLKDFFVGT

-457 IREYPSTAT
+457 IREYHSTAT

-827 AKYFDNQTNVNTKNR
+827 AKYFDNQTNVNTKSR

-931 RSMLSNSEFLV
+931 RSILSNSEFLV

-993 QNTKLYS
+993 KDTKLYS

-1011 MLQEEMAQSVTF
+1011 MLQEEMAQKEADAS
-1023 GARHFDRKKYKVVNH
+1023 
-1038 GTVSPRNVPNQ
+1038 
-1049 NVRC
+1049 

>member
-15 ESVTDAPVS
+15 ESVTAVPVS

-44 AAADISEAE
+44 VATDISEAE
-53 SEETSLSLPEGLDA
+53 SVETSLSLPEGLDA
-67 EALISSIAADGVS
+67 EALISSIAAEGVS

-89 EEICVETA
+89 EEIYVETA
-97 VVTQPVVV
+97 VVTQPVVS
-105 PETVMKTE
+105 ETVMETE
-113 ATSVITEPVTEMAT
+113 ATFVITEPVTEIAT
-127 EVAKVVEDATA
+127 EEIIVEESVTEAADVTEVVT
-138 ETDMTEIVAVP
+138 VP
-149 ETPNGV
+149 ETPDGV
-155 MGFVQNNSAVVG
+155 MGFVQNNPAVVG

-174 LAVTFLAIT
+174 LAVAFLAIT
-183 RRTRPNRG
+183 RRTRPKRG
-191 VIEDT
+191 VIEDK

-211 RLEAYKPKKKDK
+211 RLEANKPKKKDK

-309 QINMEDF
+309 QINIDDF
-316 KKKTLI
+316 KKKTLL
-322 PTKADDLFEYRYE
+322 PQKADDLFEYRYE

-368 TAIRRFK
+368 TAKRRFK

-390 TNMRVLTS
+390 TNMRVLSS
-398 QERVGMLKDFFVGT
+398 QERVEMLKDFFVGT

-424 YEKGIDKLYCAP
+424 LAKGIDKLYCAP

-787 PADMPTLGTFLECMK
+787 PKDMPTLGTFLECMK

-827 AKYFDNQTNVNTKNR
+827 AKYFDNQTNVNTKSR

-966 YVNDTPAGHGILVLG
+966 YVNDTPAGHGILVLD

-993 QNTKLYS
+993 KDTKLYS

-1011 MLQEEMAQSVTF
+1011 MLQEEMAQKEADAS
-1023 GARHFDRKKYKVVNH
+1023 
-1038 GTVSPRNVPNQ
+1038 
-1049 NVRC
+1049 

>member
-1 MNENEIV
+1 MNENEI
-8 TGTEVPT
+8 TNAQT
-15 ESVTDAPVS
+15 ESVTTPAVPVS
-24 EENVVSN
+24 VVDESNVS
-31 ESTVSDTADMTEE
+31 EMTG
-44 AAADISEAE
+44 E
-53 SEETSLSLPEGLDA
+53 SESFVSSEIVSEYITESVSTEISLPGGIDA
-67 EALISSIAADGVS
+67 DELISSIAAEEVAEIVS
-80 EVMSEVGIT
+80 ENAPEAV
-89 EEICVETA
+89 TA
-97 VVTQPVVV
+97 VVTEVV
-105 PETVMKTE
+105 
-113 ATSVITEPVTEMAT
+113 TEPVVIETTAVTEAIVSETVVESAT
-127 EVAKVVEDATA
+127 QNSEVAESATFETVVS
-138 ETDMTEIVAVP
+138 ETVAVP
-149 ETPNGV
+149 ENPNGAAA
-155 MGFVQNNSAVVG
+155 FIQNNPAVVG

-174 LAVTFLAIT
+174 LAAAFMAIT
-183 RRTRPNRG
+183 RRTRPKRG
-191 VIEDT
+191 VIEDVE
-196 DDVKE
+196 DVKE

-211 RLEAYKPKKKDK
+211 RLEANKPKKKDK
-223 RSQKVAKEKE
+223 RSQKAAKEKE

-243 TIPYKKILS
+243 TIPYKKILA
-252 DDIFFLGKKMYSK
+252 DDIFFLGRKMYSK

-309 QINMEDF
+309 QINMEEF
-316 KKKTLI
+316 KRKTLL
-322 PTKADDLFEYRYE
+322 PVKADELFDYRHE
-335 FNSRVLEENIR
+335 FNTRVLEENIR

-368 TAIRRFK
+368 TARRRFK

-390 TNMRVLTS
+390 TNMRVLSS
-398 QERVGMLKDFFVGT
+398 QERVEMLRDFFVGT
-412 DDMPVPQLTEKD
+412 DEMPVPKLTEKD
-424 YEKGIDKLYCAP
+424 FAKGIDKLYCAP

-564 FEELNNNLEV
+564 FEELNNNLEI

-600 LPVGY
+600 LPIGY
-605 QRKFGWLRTMPSESV
+605 QRKFGWMRTMPSESV

-729 FRLLEDE
+729 FRLLDDD

-774 KAYAKSNVLTTLD
+774 KAYEKSGVLHTLNSD
-787 PADMPTLGTFLECMK
+787 DMPTLGTFLECMK
-802 EETENINKDM
+802 EETENINQEM
-812 KDKLIITVDMYVNGS
+812 KDKLVITVDMYVNGS
-827 AKYFDNQTNVNTKNR
+827 AKYFDNQTNVNTKSR

-993 QNTKLYS
+993 KDTKLYS

-1011 MLQEEMAQSVTF
+1011 MLQEEQAQKAAEAS
-1023 GARHFDRKKYKVVNH
+1023 
-1038 GTVSPRNVPNQ
+1038 
-1049 NVRC
+1049 